1 MPIVRLNKNIKL
13 IVNYFLGPVVFLL
26 LSYAIYYQLSQQHH
40 WKESLQEIR
49 VAVAG
54 PLQWKLWATVLLML
68 ANWSLEAKKWQLANR
83 SLQHVPFFQ
92 AFKAVFAG
100 LAIASFTP
108 NRMGEYFGR
117 VLYIDE
123 GKRMRSIALTIIG
136 SIAQLSVT
144 LVCGIV
150 GIFYLQEFIHQPGS
164 SDHAFLQ
171 TSLHI
176 LLWGILFGLVL
187 LLIFYFRLHWL
198 VSLTQKIDPSG
209 KYMTF
214 VKVLK
219 DIPAT
224 ILLRILL
231 LSFARYLVF
240 IIQYY
245 LMFSVFAVHLN
256 GMQLFGGVSVMFL
269 VMAVLPTFTFL
280 TDLGLRWESG
290 IHIMQLFSSNLIGIF
305 AASLGIWLINLIIP
319 ALIGSLLILSIK
331 IFRIR

>member
-1 MPIVRLNKNIKL
+1 M
-13 IVNYFLGPVVFLL
+13 VFLL
-26 LSYAIYYQLSQQHH
+26 LSYAIYDQLSQQHH
-40 WKESLQEIR
+40 WQESVREIR
-49 VAVAG
+49 LAIAG

-68 ANWSLEAKKWQLANR
+68 VNWSLEAKKWQLANR

-92 AFKAVFAG
+92 ALKAVFAG

-108 NRMGEYFGR
+108 NRMGEYLGR
-117 VLYIDE
+117 VLYIEE
-123 GKRMRSIALTIIG
+123 GKRIRSIALTIVG

-144 LVCGIV
+144 LVCGVV
-150 GIFYLQEFIHQPGS
+150 GIFYLQEFMHQPGS

-176 LLWGILFGLVL
+176 LLGGILFCVVL
-187 LLIFYFRLHWL
+187 LLLFYFRLHWL

-209 KYMTF
+209 RYMAF

-219 DIPAT
+219 DIPAA
-224 ILLRILL
+224 ILLQILF
-231 LSFARYLVF
+231 LSFGRYLVF

-245 LMFSVFAVHLN
+245 LLFSVFGVHLN

-269 VMAVLPTFTFL
+269 VLAIFPTFTFL

-290 IHIMQLFSSNLIGIF
+290 IQIMQLFSSNLIGIF

-319 ALIGSLLILSIK
+319 ALVGSLLILSIK